1 MTTQVKT
8 KEQQAAEMLE
18 GLTELMK
25 DDGLKT
31 IGSRVKALET
41 TLEQFKGID
50 LKKTIEEVDK
60 LRARSEAMQTAIR
73 SSKRGLYTPG
83 LEDAGKNFSLMR
95 AINAIKTGNFQ
106 QAGYEKEVMD
116 SVRAK
121 ASQQVGQDTLGG
133 YFVPDQVIP
142 DVIEAIYTRSAF
154 VQLVGEEG
162 ETSVS
167 VYDGL
172 SGAAVK
178 IPKFEGGMIAYW
190 IGEEDE
196 YTESQATVGD
206 ITMNPKKLG
215 LLMRMTDAMKRF
227 QGYGFEQR
235 VRKDAARALAKKL
248 DWTIMFGTGTQDMPR
263 GILSH
268 DNIKIYRAETGATYA
283 TVAAAQAAA
292 NWVGAALDFDG
303 LMNMALA
310 LEEDDIGLNES
321 AKVIGHPRF
330 FHKLKQAKILNFSN
344 QSTQQPYL
352 LGQPM
357 LSDVKLKDYIG
368 PYAKTNQISSL
379 SKAGET
385 INATASGNGANP
397 LFTTVVTGN
406 LDEIVL
412 GRWGAIE
419 IEDDGGKGK
428 GFTSDHSY
436 VKMRMYADI
445 AIRQQRSIIVCPD
458 AQVR

>member
-1 MTTQVKT
+1 MTTAIKT
-8 KEQQAAEMLE
+8 KEQQAAELLE
-18 GLTELMK
+18 TMHTLLADEGF
-25 DDGLKT
+25 KT
-31 IGSRVKALET
+31 IGSRVKVLEGA
-41 TLEQFKGID
+41 LEQFKGID
-50 LKKTIEEVDK
+50 LKKTIEEVDRIK
-60 LRARSEAMQTAIR
+60 ARTETMQNAIR
-73 SSKRGLYTPG
+73 TSKRGLYVSG

-95 AINAIKTGNFQ
+95 AINAIKTNNFAN
-106 QAGYEKEVMD
+106 AGYEKEIMD
-116 SVRAK
+116 SIRAK

-154 VQLVGEEG
+154 IQLVGEEG

-172 SGAAVK
+172 AGAAVK

-248 DWTIMFGTGTQDMPR
+248 DWTMLFGTGTQDMPR

-268 DNIKIYRAETGATYA
+268 DGIKIYRAENGNTY
-283 TVAAAQAAA
+283 TPAAA
-292 NWVGAALDFDG
+292 AALTDWAGGDLNFDA
-303 LMNMALA
+303 LMNMALS
-310 LEEDDIGLNES
+310 LEEDDIMLDES
-321 AKVIGHPRF
+321 AKIVSCPRYF
-330 FHKLKQAKILNFSN
+330 NKLKQAKILNFTS
-344 QSTQQPYL
+344 QTTGQPYL
-352 LGQPM
+352 LGTPM
-357 LSDVKLKDYIG
+357 LSDAKLKDYIG
-368 PYAKTNQISSL
+368 PYAKSNQISSI
-379 SKAGET
+379 SKAG
-385 INATASGNGANP
+385 ATVGGTSTGAGSN
-397 LFTTVVTGN
+397 LVHTTVVGGN
-406 LDEIVL
+406 LNEVVL

-419 IEDDGGKGK
+419 IEDDAGKGK
-428 GFTSDHSY
+428 GFTSDHTY

-445 AIRQQRSIIVCPD
+445 AIRQQRAIIVCPD

>member
-1 MTTQVKT
+1 MTTAIKT
-8 KEQQAAEMLE
+8 KEQQAAELIEQIGDLMSDE
-18 GLTELMK
+18 GF
-25 DDGLKT
+25 KT
-31 IGSRVKALET
+31 VNSRVKAIET
-41 TLEQFKGID
+41 TIKAFEGID
-50 LKKTIEEVDK
+50 LRKTVEEFDK
-60 LRARSEAMQTAIR
+60 LKARTERMQDAIR
-73 SSKRGLYTPG
+73 TSKRGLYISG
-83 LEDAGKNFSLMR
+83 LEDAAKSFSLMR
-95 AINAIKTGNFQ
+95 AINAIKTNNFAN
-106 QAGYEKEVMD
+106 AGYEKEIMD
-116 SVRAK
+116 SIRSK
-121 ASQQVGQDTLGG
+121 ASQQVGQDTMGG

-154 VQLVGEEG
+154 IQLVGEEG

-172 SGAAVK
+172 AGAAVK

-227 QGYGFEQR
+227 QGFGFEQR

-248 DWTIMFGTGTQDMPR
+248 DWTMLYGTGTQDMPR

-268 DNIKIYRAETGATYA
+268 DGIKVYRAENATTY
-283 TVAAAQAAA
+283 TMAAA
-292 NWVGAALDFDG
+292 AALTNWAGGDLNFDG

-310 LEEDDIGLNES
+310 LEEDDIMLDES
-321 AKVIGHPRF
+321 AKTISCPRYF
-330 FHKLKQAKILNFSN
+330 NKLKQAKILNFTS
-344 QSTQQPYL
+344 QSTGNPYL

-357 LSDVKLKDYIG
+357 LSDTKLQDYIG
-368 PYAKTNQISSL
+368 PYAKSNQISSL
-379 SKAGET
+379 QKAGSSVGGT
-385 INATASGNGANP
+385 STGGGSSLIH
-397 LFTTVVTGN
+397 TTVVGGN
-406 LDEIVL
+406 LNEVVL

-419 IEDDGGKGK
+419 IEDDAGKGK
-428 GFTSDHSY
+428 GFTSDHTY

-445 AIRQQRSIIVCPD
+445 AIRQQRAIIVCPD